1 MEISLDG
8 VNTTEDLAST
18 VASDAYADTEMDE
31 QTFLNLLTTQ
41 LQYQDPLE
49 PQDASDF
56 VAQLAQFS
64 SLEELID
71 MNSGMEALYVAMASV
86 NNATMVQILGNVVTA
101 TSNEFH
107 FDGENS
113 VDMTFNA
120 ASNAAEATVSIM
132 DENGTV
138 IYSEEIGAIAAGENS
153 WTWDGKDNNGQL
165 VEEGNYTYTVQATDS
180 DGNTV
185 AVDEWLVGLVD
196 SMEYSSGTPL
206 PSINGVSFTLSDII
220 ELETPEEAESD
231 SSESDD
237 ATDATEGS
245 EES

>member
-1 MEISLDG
+1 MDISLDG
-8 VNTTEDLAST
+8 VSTTEDLSNSMAGS
-18 VASDAYADTEMDE
+18 AYADTDMDE
-31 QTFLNLLTTQ
+31 QTFLKLFTTQ

-64 SLEELID
+64 ELEELID
-71 MNSGMEALYVAMASV
+71 INSGMEALYVAMASV

-120 ASNAAEATVSIM
+120 ASNAAESTVSIM
-132 DENGTV
+132 DESGNV
-138 IYSEEIGAIAAGENS
+138 IYSEEIGSLSAGENN
-153 WTWDGKDNNGQL
+153 WTWDGKDNNGQV
-165 VEEGNYTYTVQATDS
+165 VEEGNYTYTVQATDA

-220 ELETPEEAESD
+220 ELETPEEAASD

-237 ATDATEGS
+237 STDATDGS